1 MSQHGRKP
9 MIAHMSTRVTAPA
22 SLAALVLLLTA
33 CSWDGPGVQVGAPTD
48 ANASRA
54 PAELVDVP
62 SESLPPAS
70 LPEASPISATS
81 APPELANI
89 TLPPGARRPLPADLP
104 ATVAV
109 VGDSL
114 TLAASDEIRSAL
126 DAVGVEAIAID
137 GAENRRM
144 IHGAEPAPGLDSI
157 TTIASE
163 ATPELWVVALGTN
176 DVGAASDPDSYAGD
190 VRRLLD
196 EIPEAAPVVWVDV
209 WIRDRKPAVERAN
222 EALREVLAERPGAIV
237 ADWYSHGDDAG
248 LVTIDG
254 VHLTA
259 DGRRVFAATIVDAVL
274 ALSA

>member
-1 MSQHGRKP
+1 M
-9 MIAHMSTRVTAPA
+9 
-22 SLAALVLLLTA
+22 
-33 CSWDGPGVQVGAPTD
+33 
-48 ANASRA
+48 
-54 PAELVDVP
+54 
-62 SESLPPAS
+62 
-70 LPEASPISATS
+70 
-81 APPELANI
+81 
-89 TLPPGARRPLPADLP
+89 
-104 ATVAV
+104 AV

-248 LVTIDG
+248 LVTVDG